1 MNKSSLFSLLTL
13 NLIFSQHIQAAT
25 GQDDYVF
32 DPALVREMM
41 PGHIAMP
48 DTAQD
53 VWFQPGRY
61 DVDLYLNGKFQKSTA
76 VEVVRAG
83 GSLSVCLPVSF
94 YHAFGVKTHYL
105 NAFNTKGCVRPD
117 ALLTGA
123 SVNLNTGS
131 LRVDVTIP
139 QAMLIQRPVG
149 YIAPE
154 NLTAGTTMA
163 FFNYNLNQF
172 YSDYKNVQ
180 RFESTYLGINSG
192 INMGMWRFRQQG
204 NFIHNDVGNQ
214 WQSSR
219 AWVQRALPSLRSEA
233 GIGELFSNGDLF
245 TAVSFH
251 GVSLDS
257 DERMLPDSV
266 RGYAPL
272 VRGVANSN
280 ARVTVWQ
287 NKQRIYETT
296 VPPGPFT
303 INDLSPVSYG
313 GDLSV
318 EVQESD
324 GSLHR
329 FSVPYAVLPQSL
341 RPGRTDYNFAAGKV
355 RDYSKDNAFTELTVK
370 HGLTN
375 AITLSGGVRLGER
388 YHAVLA
394 GGVWASELGALGFN
408 SAYSD
413 AVLHGGES
421 TQGWRYALSYS
432 RTFQPTNTTLT
443 FAGYQYS
450 TQGYRDLND
459 VIALNNAET
468 PGRNSITS
476 EYMQRN
482 RLQMTLNQTLG
493 QSGNIYVSGSKQNY
507 YDGRSRTTQFQV
519 GYGTVLPKNI
529 ALNISLSRQYSR
541 RSYTRDPR
549 STVMSQYADG
559 TFFKDTQMQV
569 SLSVP
574 LGSHATSPYLS
585 LGGTRGSQNG
595 SNYTASL
602 SGLNGESGSSY
613 SVNVNRDQQQRD
625 TTLSG
630 SLSKT
635 FSEASVAGTA
645 STSSRFN
652 QMSINAIGAAVIH
665 SGGVTLGNYLGD
677 TFALVEAK
685 GARGARILNSQRGE
699 IDRFGYAL
707 VPSLSPYH
715 YNAITLGASGSG
727 GHVEIQD
734 SEKNIAP
741 YAGAMVKVTF
751 RTLQGY
757 PLMLKTRTN
766 RDATVPVGADL
777 LDEVGNRV
785 GTFGQGGNAYLRVA
799 KTHGQLKAVWGD
811 DAQSSCVMDYHI
823 PQPKPD
829 VVMTYADAVC
839 RF

>member
-1 MNKSSLFSLLTL
+1 MNIVSLFLLFALSLLFL
-13 NLIFSQHIQAAT
+13 RGGQAAE
-25 GQDDYVF
+25 GQADYLF
-32 DPALVREMM
+32 DPALVREML
-41 PGHIAMP
+41 PGQIAMP
-48 DTAQD
+48 DNVQD
-53 VWFQPGRY
+53 AWFQPGRY
-61 DVDLYLNGKFQKSTA
+61 DVDLYLNGKFQQSTS
-76 VEVVRAG
+76 VDIVRAG
-83 GSLSVCLPVSF
+83 RALSVCLPLSF
-94 YHAFGVKTHYL
+94 YQAFGVKAHYL
-105 NAFNTKGCVRPD
+105 TALKAKDCARPD

-123 SVNLNTGS
+123 SVNVNTGS
-131 LRVDVTIP
+131 LRVDVTVP
-139 QAMLIQRPVG
+139 QAMRVQRPVG

-154 NLTAGTTMA
+154 NLTAGTTMG
-163 FFNYNLNQF
+163 FVNYNLNQF
-172 YSDYKNVQ
+172 YSDYKNAQ

-192 INMGMWRFRQQG
+192 INVGMWRFRQQG
-204 NFIHNDVGNQ
+204 NFTHDEVGNR
-214 WQSSR
+214 WQSAR

-245 TAVSFH
+245 TAVSFN

-257 DERMLPDSV
+257 DDRMLPDSV

-287 NKQRIYETT
+287 GKQRIYQTT

-355 RDYSKDNAFTELTVK
+355 RDYSKANTFTELTVR
-370 HGLTN
+370 HGLSN
-375 AITLSGGVRLGER
+375 AITLNGGVRLGER

-394 GGVWASELGALGFN
+394 GGVWASDIGAVGFN
-408 SAYSD
+408 SAYSS
-413 AVLHGGES
+413 AVLNGGES

-476 EYMQRN
+476 EYMQRT

-493 QSGNIYVSGSKQNY
+493 QWGNIYLSGSKQNY

-541 RSYTRDPR
+541 RAYATDPR
-549 STVMSQYADG
+549 RAVMAQYADE
-559 TFFKDTQMQV
+559 TFYKDTQLQV
-569 SLSVP
+569 SVSVP
-574 LGSHATSPYLS
+574 LGTDATSPYLA
-585 LGGTRGSQNG
+585 LGGSRGSQNG

-602 SGLNGESGSSY
+602 SGLSGESGTSY
-613 SVNVNRDQQQRD
+613 SLNVNRDQQQRD
-625 TTLSG
+625 TTVSG
-630 SLSKT
+630 SLGKT
-635 FSEASVAGTA
+635 FSEASVTGTA

-652 QMSINAIGAAVIH
+652 QMSVNAMGAAVIH
-665 SGGVTLGNYLGD
+665 SGGVTLGHYLGD

-685 GARGARILNSQRGE
+685 GARGARILNSQGSE

-707 VPSLSPYH
+707 VPSLNPYH
-715 YNAITLGASGSG
+715 YNTITLGASGSD

-734 SEKNIAP
+734 SEKSVAP
-741 YAGAMVKVTF
+741 YAGAMVKVSF
-751 RTLQGY
+751 RTLRGY

-766 RDATVPVGADL
+766 RDAMVPVGADL
-777 LDEVGNRV
+777 LDETGKRV
-785 GTFGQGGNAYLRVA
+785 GTFGQGGNAWLRVA
-799 KTHGQLKAVWGD
+799 KTQGRLKAVWGD

-823 PQPKPD
+823 PQPEPD
-829 VVMTYADAVC
+829 AVMTYADAVC

>member
-1 MNKSSLFSLLTL
+1 MNRVSLFLLFALSLLFL
-13 NLIFSQHIQAAT
+13 RGGQAAE
-25 GQDDYVF
+25 GQDDYLF
-32 DPALVREMM
+32 DPALVREML
-41 PGHIAMP
+41 PGQIAMP
-48 DTAQD
+48 DSVQD
-53 VWFQPGRY
+53 AWFQPGRY
-61 DVDLYLNGKFQKSTA
+61 DVDLYLNGKFQRSTS
-76 VEVVRAG
+76 VDIVRAG
-83 GSLSVCLPVSF
+83 RALSVCLPLSF
-94 YHAFGVKTHYL
+94 YQAFGVKAHYL
-105 NAFNTKGCVRPD
+105 TALKAKDCARPD

-123 SVNLNTGS
+123 SVNVNTGS
-131 LRVDVTIP
+131 LRVDVTVP
-139 QAMLIQRPVG
+139 QAMRVQRPVG

-154 NLTAGTTMA
+154 NLTAGTTMG
-163 FFNYNLNQF
+163 FVNYNLNQF
-172 YSDYKNVQ
+172 YSDYKNAQ

-192 INMGMWRFRQQG
+192 INVGMWRFRQQG
-204 NFIHNDVGNQ
+204 NFTHDEVGNR
-214 WQSSR
+214 WQSAR

-245 TAVSFH
+245 TAVSFN

-257 DERMLPDSV
+257 DDRMLPDSV

-287 NKQRIYETT
+287 GKQRIYQTT

-355 RDYSKDNAFTELTVK
+355 RDYSKANTFTELTVR
-370 HGLTN
+370 HGLSN
-375 AITLSGGVRLGER
+375 AITLNGGVRLGER

-394 GGVWASELGALGFN
+394 GGVWASDIGAVGFN
-408 SAYSD
+408 SAYSS
-413 AVLHGGES
+413 AVLNSGES

-476 EYMQRN
+476 EYMQRT

-493 QSGNIYVSGSKQNY
+493 QWGNIYLSGSKQNY

-541 RSYTRDPR
+541 RAYATDPR
-549 STVMSQYADG
+549 RAVMAQYADE
-559 TFFKDTQMQV
+559 TFYKDTQLQV
-569 SLSVP
+569 SVSVP
-574 LGSHATSPYLS
+574 LGTDATSPYLA
-585 LGGTRGSQNG
+585 LGGSRGSQNG

-602 SGLNGESGSSY
+602 SGLSGESGTSY
-613 SVNVNRDQQQRD
+613 SLNVNRDQQQRD
-625 TTLSG
+625 TTVSG
-630 SLSKT
+630 SLGKT
-635 FSEASVAGTA
+635 FSEASVTGTA

-652 QMSINAIGAAVIH
+652 QMSVNAMGAAVIH
-665 SGGVTLGNYLGD
+665 SGGVTLGHYLGD

-685 GARGARILNSQRGE
+685 GARGARILNSQGSE

-707 VPSLSPYH
+707 VPSLNPYH
-715 YNAITLGASGSG
+715 YNTITLGASGSD

-734 SEKNIAP
+734 SEKSVAP
-741 YAGAMVKVTF
+741 YAGAMVKVSF
-751 RTLQGY
+751 RTLRGY

-766 RDATVPVGADL
+766 RDAMVPVGADL
-777 LDEVGNRV
+777 LDETGKRV
-785 GTFGQGGNAYLRVA
+785 GTFGQGGNAWLRVA
-799 KTHGQLKAVWGD
+799 KTQGRLKAVWGD

-823 PQPKPD
+823 PQPEPD
-829 VVMTYADAVC
+829 AVMTYADAVC

>member
-1 MNKSSLFSLLTL
+1 MNRVSLFLLFALSLLFL
-13 NLIFSQHIQAAT
+13 RGGQAAE
-25 GQDDYVF
+25 GQDDYLF
-32 DPALVREMM
+32 DPALVREML
-41 PGHIAMP
+41 PGQIAMP
-48 DTAQD
+48 DSVQD
-53 VWFQPGRY
+53 AWFQPGRY
-61 DVDLYLNGKFQKSTA
+61 DVDLYLNGKFQRSTS
-76 VEVVRAG
+76 VDIVRAG
-83 GSLSVCLPVSF
+83 RALSVCLPLSF
-94 YHAFGVKTHYL
+94 YQAFGVKAHYL
-105 NAFNTKGCVRPD
+105 TALKAKDCARPD

-123 SVNLNTGS
+123 SVNVNTGS
-131 LRVDVTIP
+131 LRVDVTVP
-139 QAMLIQRPVG
+139 QAMRVQRPVG

-154 NLTAGTTMA
+154 NLTAGTTIG
-163 FFNYNLNQF
+163 FVNYNLNQF
-172 YSDYKNVQ
+172 YSDYKNAQ

-192 INMGMWRFRQQG
+192 INVGMWRFRQQG
-204 NFIHNDVGNQ
+204 NFTHDEVGNR
-214 WQSSR
+214 WQSAR

-245 TAVSFH
+245 TAVSFN

-257 DERMLPDSV
+257 DDRMLPDSV

-287 NKQRIYETT
+287 GKQRIYQTT

-355 RDYSKDNAFTELTVK
+355 RDYSKANTFTELTVR
-370 HGLTN
+370 HGLSN
-375 AITLSGGVRLGER
+375 AITLNGGVRLGER

-394 GGVWASELGALGFN
+394 GGVWASDIGAVGFN
-408 SAYSD
+408 SAYSS
-413 AVLHGGES
+413 AVLNGGES

-476 EYMQRN
+476 EYMQRT

-493 QSGNIYVSGSKQNY
+493 QWGNIYLSGSKQNY

-541 RSYTRDPR
+541 RAYATDPR
-549 STVMSQYADG
+549 RAVMAQYADE
-559 TFFKDTQMQV
+559 TFYKDTQLQV
-569 SLSVP
+569 SVSVP
-574 LGSHATSPYLS
+574 LGTDATSPYLA
-585 LGGTRGSQNG
+585 LGGSRGSQNG

-602 SGLNGESGSSY
+602 SGLSGESGTSY
-613 SVNVNRDQQQRD
+613 SLNVNRDQQQRD
-625 TTLSG
+625 TTVSG
-630 SLSKT
+630 SLGKT
-635 FSEASVAGTA
+635 FSEASVSGTA

-652 QMSINAIGAAVIH
+652 QMSVNAMGAAVIH
-665 SGGVTLGNYLGD
+665 SGGVTLGHYLGD

-685 GARGARILNSQRGE
+685 GARGARILNSQGSE

-707 VPSLSPYH
+707 VPSLNPYH
-715 YNAITLGASGSG
+715 YNTITLGASGSD

-734 SEKNIAP
+734 SEKSVAP
-741 YAGAMVKVTF
+741 YAGAMVKVSF
-751 RTLQGY
+751 RTLRGY

-766 RDATVPVGADL
+766 RDAMVPVGADL
-777 LDEVGNRV
+777 LDETGKRV
-785 GTFGQGGNAYLRVA
+785 GTFGQGGNAWLRVA
-799 KTHGQLKAVWGD
+799 KTQGRLKAVWGD

-823 PQPKPD
+823 PQPEPD
-829 VVMTYADAVC
+829 AVMTYADAVC

>member
-1 MNKSSLFSLLTL
+1 MNRVSLFLLFALSLLFL
-13 NLIFSQHIQAAT
+13 RGGQAAE
-25 GQDDYVF
+25 GQDDYLF
-32 DPALVREMM
+32 DPALVREML
-41 PGHIAMP
+41 PGQIAMP
-48 DTAQD
+48 DSVQD
-53 VWFQPGRY
+53 AWFQPGRY
-61 DVDLYLNGKFQKSTA
+61 DVDLYLNGKFQRSTSIDI
-76 VEVVRAG
+76 VRAG
-83 GSLSVCLPVSF
+83 RALSVCLPLPF
-94 YHAFGVKTHYL
+94 YQAFGVKAHYL
-105 NAFNTKGCVRPD
+105 TALKAKDCARPD

-123 SVNLNTGS
+123 SVNVNTGS
-131 LRVDVTIP
+131 LRVDVTVP
-139 QAMLIQRPVG
+139 QAMRVQRPVG

-154 NLTAGTTMA
+154 NLTAGTTMG
-163 FFNYNLNQF
+163 FVNYNLNQF
-172 YSDYKNVQ
+172 YSDYKNAQ

-192 INMGMWRFRQQG
+192 INVGMWRFRQQG
-204 NFIHNDVGNQ
+204 NFTHDEVGNR
-214 WQSSR
+214 WQSAR

-245 TAVSFH
+245 TAVSFN

-257 DERMLPDSV
+257 DDRMLPDSV

-287 NKQRIYETT
+287 GKQRIYQTT

-303 INDLSPVSYG
+303 MNDLSPVSYG

-355 RDYSKDNAFTELTVK
+355 RDYSKANTFTELTVR
-370 HGLTN
+370 HGLSN
-375 AITLSGGVRLGER
+375 AITLNGGVRLGER

-394 GGVWASELGALGFN
+394 GGVWASDIGAVGFN
-408 SAYSD
+408 SAYSS
-413 AVLHGGES
+413 AVLNGGES

-476 EYMQRN
+476 EYMQRT

-493 QSGNIYVSGSKQNY
+493 QWGNIYLSGSKQNY

-541 RSYTRDPR
+541 RAYATDPR
-549 STVMSQYADG
+549 RAVMAQYADE
-559 TFFKDTQMQV
+559 TFYKDTQLQV
-569 SLSVP
+569 SVSVP
-574 LGSHATSPYLS
+574 LGTDATSPYLA
-585 LGGTRGSQNG
+585 LGGSRGSQNG

-602 SGLNGESGSSY
+602 SGLSGESGTSY
-613 SVNVNRDQQQRD
+613 SLNVNRDQQQRD
-625 TTLSG
+625 TTVSG
-630 SLSKT
+630 SLGKT
-635 FSEASVAGTA
+635 FSEASVTGTA

-652 QMSINAIGAAVIH
+652 QMSVNAMGAAVIH
-665 SGGVTLGNYLGD
+665 SGGVTLGHYLGD

-685 GARGARILNSQRGE
+685 GARGARILNSQGSE

-707 VPSLSPYH
+707 VPSLNPYH
-715 YNAITLGASGSG
+715 YNTITLGASGSD

-734 SEKNIAP
+734 SEKSVAP
-741 YAGAMVKVTF
+741 YAGAMVKVSF
-751 RTLQGY
+751 RTLRGY

-766 RDATVPVGADL
+766 RDAMVPVGADL
-777 LDEVGNRV
+777 LDETGKRV
-785 GTFGQGGNAYLRVA
+785 GTFGQGGNAWLRVA
-799 KTHGQLKAVWGD
+799 KTQGRLKAVWGD

-823 PQPKPD
+823 PQPEPD
-829 VVMTYADAVC
+829 AVMTYADAVC

>member
-1 MNKSSLFSLLTL
+1 MNKASLFLLFALSL
-13 NLIFSQHIQAAT
+13 IPSRESQADA

-32 DPALVREMM
+32 DPALVREVM
-41 PGHIAMP
+41 PGQIAMP
-48 DTAQD
+48 DNAQD
-53 VWFQPGRY
+53 AWFQAGRY
-61 DVDLYLNGKFQKSTA
+61 DIELYLNGKFQQSTP
-76 VEVVRAG
+76 VEIIRADG
-83 GSLSVCLPVSF
+83 QLSVCLPLSF
-94 YHAFGVKTHYL
+94 YHAFGVKAHYL
-105 NAFNTKGCVRPD
+105 TALSEKGCARPD
-117 ALLTGA
+117 TLLMGA
-123 SVNLNTGS
+123 SVSVNTGS

-139 QAMLIQRPVG
+139 QAMLIHRPVG

-163 FFNYNLNQF
+163 FANYNLNQF
-172 YSDYKNVQ
+172 YSDYKNAQ

-192 INMGMWRFRQQG
+192 INAGMWRFRQQG
-204 NFIHNDVGNQ
+204 NFSHDDTGNR
-214 WQSSR
+214 WQSAR

-245 TAVSFH
+245 TAVSFN

-287 NKQRIYETT
+287 DKQRIYETT

-341 RPGRTDYNFAAGKV
+341 RPGRTDYNFAVGKV
-355 RDYSKDNAFTELTVK
+355 RDYSKDNAFTELTMK

-375 AITLSGGVRLGER
+375 AITLNGGVRLGER
-388 YHAVLA
+388 YHAILA
-394 GGVWASELGALGFN
+394 GGVWASDLGAVGFN

-413 AVLHGGES
+413 AILNGGES

-459 VIALNNAET
+459 VIALNNAKT

-482 RLQMTLNQTLG
+482 RVQMTLNQTLG
-493 QSGNIYVSGSKQNY
+493 KAGNIYVSGSKQNY
-507 YDGRSRTTQFQV
+507 YDSRSHTTQFQV
-519 GYGTVLPKNI
+519 GYGTVLPNNI
-529 ALNISLSRQYSR
+529 ALNVSLSRQYSR
-541 RSYTRDPR
+541 RSSPR
-549 STVMSQYADG
+549 EPRRAVMTHYADE
-559 TFFKDTQMQV
+559 TFYKDTQLQV
-569 SLSVP
+569 SVSVP
-574 LGSHATSPYLS
+574 LGSDATSPYLALS
-585 LGGTRGSQNG
+585 GIRGSQNG

-602 SGLNGESGSSY
+602 SGLSGESGTSY
-613 SVNVNRDQQQRD
+613 SVNINRDQQQRD

-630 SLSKT
+630 SLGKT
-635 FSEASVAGTA
+635 FSEASVTGTA

-652 QMSINAIGAAVIH
+652 QMSVNAMGAAVIH

-685 GARGARILNSQRGE
+685 GARGTRILNNQRSE

-707 VPSLSPYH
+707 VPSLNPYH
-715 YNAITLGASGSG
+715 YNTITLSASSSDGN
-727 GHVEIQD
+727 VEVQD
-734 SEKNIAP
+734 SEKSIAP

-751 RTLQGY
+751 RTLRGY
-757 PLMLKTRTN
+757 PVMLKTSTN
-766 RDATVPVGADL
+766 RNDTVPVGADL
-777 LDEVGNRV
+777 LDEAGNRV
-785 GTFGQGGNAYLRVA
+785 GTFGQGGNAYLRVV
-799 KTHGQLKAVWGD
+799 KTHGRLKAVWGD
-811 DAQSSCVMDYHI
+811 NAESSCLMNYSI

-829 VVMTYADAVC
+829 AVMTYADAVC

>member
-1 MNKSSLFSLLTL
+1 MSLLFL
-13 NLIFSQHIQAAT
+13 RGGQAAE
-25 GQDDYVF
+25 GQDDYLF
-32 DPALVREMM
+32 DPALVREML
-41 PGHIAMP
+41 PGQIAMP
-48 DTAQD
+48 DSVQD
-53 VWFQPGRY
+53 AWFQPGRY
-61 DVDLYLNGKFQKSTA
+61 DVDLYLNGKFQRSTS
-76 VEVVRAG
+76 VDIVRAG
-83 GSLSVCLPVSF
+83 RALSVCLPLSF
-94 YHAFGVKTHYL
+94 YQAFGVKAHYL
-105 NAFNTKGCVRPD
+105 TALKAKDCARPD

-123 SVNLNTGS
+123 SVNVNTGS
-131 LRVDVTIP
+131 LRVDVTVP
-139 QAMLIQRPVG
+139 QAMRVQRPVG

-154 NLTAGTTMA
+154 NLTAGTTIG
-163 FFNYNLNQF
+163 FVNYNLNQF
-172 YSDYKNVQ
+172 YSDYKNAQ

-192 INMGMWRFRQQG
+192 INVGMWRFRQQG
-204 NFIHNDVGNQ
+204 NFTHDEVGNR
-214 WQSSR
+214 WQSAR

-245 TAVSFH
+245 TAVSFN

-257 DERMLPDSV
+257 DDRMLPDSV

-287 NKQRIYETT
+287 GKQRIYQTT

-355 RDYSKDNAFTELTVK
+355 RDYSKANTFTELTVR
-370 HGLTN
+370 HGLSN
-375 AITLSGGVRLGER
+375 AITLNGGVRLGER

-394 GGVWASELGALGFN
+394 GGVWASDIGAVGFN
-408 SAYSD
+408 SAYSS
-413 AVLHGGES
+413 AVLNGGES

-476 EYMQRN
+476 EYMQRT

-493 QSGNIYVSGSKQNY
+493 QWGNIYLSGSKQNY

-541 RSYTRDPR
+541 RAYATDPR
-549 STVMSQYADG
+549 RAVMAQYADE
-559 TFFKDTQMQV
+559 TFYKDTQLQV
-569 SLSVP
+569 SVSVP
-574 LGSHATSPYLS
+574 LGTDATSPYLA
-585 LGGTRGSQNG
+585 LGGSRGSQNG

-602 SGLNGESGSSY
+602 SGLSGESGTSY
-613 SVNVNRDQQQRD
+613 SLNVNRDQQQRD
-625 TTLSG
+625 TTVSG
-630 SLSKT
+630 SLGKT
-635 FSEASVAGTA
+635 FSEASVSGTA

-652 QMSINAIGAAVIH
+652 QMSVNAMGAAVIH
-665 SGGVTLGNYLGD
+665 SGGVTLGHYLGD

-685 GARGARILNSQRGE
+685 GARGARILNSQGSE

-707 VPSLSPYH
+707 VPSLNPYH
-715 YNAITLGASGSG
+715 YNTITLGASGSD

-734 SEKNIAP
+734 SEKSVAP
-741 YAGAMVKVTF
+741 YAGAMVKVSF
-751 RTLQGY
+751 RTLRGY

-766 RDATVPVGADL
+766 RDAMVPVGADL
-777 LDEVGNRV
+777 LDETGKRV
-785 GTFGQGGNAYLRVA
+785 GTFGQGGNAWLRVA
-799 KTHGQLKAVWGD
+799 KTQGRLKAVWGD

-823 PQPKPD
+823 PQPEPD
-829 VVMTYADAVC
+829 AVMTYADAVC

>member
-1 MNKSSLFSLLTL
+1 MFSLLGL
-13 NLIFSQHIQAAT
+13 SLIHFRNSLAAA
-25 GQDDYVF
+25 GQDDYIF

-41 PGHIAMP
+41 PGQIAMP
-48 DTAQD
+48 DDTQD
-53 VWFQPGRY
+53 AWFQPGRY
-61 DVDLYLNGKFQKSTA
+61 DVDLYLNGKFQQSTP
-76 VEVVRAG
+76 VEIVRAG
-83 GSLSVCLPVSF
+83 GPLSVCLPASF
-94 YHAFGVKTHYL
+94 YHAFGVEAHYL
-105 NAFNTKGCVRPD
+105 TALNAKGCARPE

-123 SVNLNTGS
+123 SVNVKTGS

-139 QAMLIQRPVG
+139 QAMLVQRPVG

-163 FFNYNLNQF
+163 FVNYNLNQF
-172 YSDYKNVQ
+172 YSDYKNAQ

-192 INMGMWRFRQQG
+192 INVGMWRFRQQG
-204 NFIHNDVGNQ
+204 NFTHDDVGNR
-214 WQSSR
+214 WQSAR

-245 TAVSFH
+245 TAVSFN
-251 GVSLDS
+251 GISLDS
-257 DERMLPDSV
+257 DDRMLPDSV

-287 NKQRIYETT
+287 GKQRIYQTT

-324 GSLHR
+324 GSMHR

-355 RDYSKDNAFTELTVK
+355 RDYSKDNAFSELTVK
-370 HGLTN
+370 RGLTN
-375 AITLSGGVRLGER
+375 AITLNGGFRLGKG
-388 YHAVLA
+388 YHAMLA

-413 AVLHGGES
+413 AVLNNGES
-421 TQGWRYALSYS
+421 TRGWRYALSYS
-432 RTFQPTNTTLT
+432 RTFQPTNTTVTL
-443 FAGYQYS
+443 AGYQYS

-459 VIALNNAET
+459 VITLNNAEI

-482 RLQMTLNQTLG
+482 RLQITLNQTLG
-493 QSGNIYVSGSKQNY
+493 PWGNIYVSGSKQNY
-507 YDGRSRTTQFQV
+507 YDGRSHAIQFQV
-519 GYGTVLPKNI
+519 GYGTVLLKNI

-541 RSYTRDPR
+541 RAVITE
-549 STVMSQYADG
+549 YAEE
-559 TFFKDTQMQV
+559 TFYNDTQLQV
-569 SLSVP
+569 SVSVP
-574 LGSHATSPYLS
+574 LGSDATSPYLA

-602 SGLNGESGSSY
+602 SGLSGESGTSY

-630 SLSKT
+630 SLGKT
-635 FSEASVAGTA
+635 FSEASVTGTA

-652 QMSINAIGAAVIH
+652 QMSVNAMGAAVIH

-685 GARGARILNSQRGE
+685 GARGARILNSQRSE

-707 VPSLSPYH
+707 VPSLNPYH
-715 YNAITLGASGSG
+715 YNTISLGANGSD

-734 SEKNIAP
+734 SEKSIAP

-751 RTLQGY
+751 RTLRGY

-766 RDATVPVGADL
+766 HDATVPVGADL
-777 LDEVGNRV
+777 LDEAGNRV

-799 KTHGQLKAVWGD
+799 KTAGRLKAVWGD
-811 DAQSSCVMDYHI
+811 DAQSSCVIDYHI
-823 PQPKPD
+823 PPPKPD
-829 VVMTYADAVC
+829 AIITYADAVC

>member
-1 MNKSSLFSLLTL
+1 MSLLFL
-13 NLIFSQHIQAAT
+13 RGGQAAE
-25 GQDDYVF
+25 GQDDYLF
-32 DPALVREMM
+32 DPALVREML
-41 PGHIAMP
+41 PGQIAMP
-48 DTAQD
+48 DSVQD
-53 VWFQPGRY
+53 AWFQPGRY
-61 DVDLYLNGKFQKSTA
+61 DVNLYLNGKFQRSTS
-76 VEVVRAG
+76 VDIVRAG
-83 GSLSVCLPVSF
+83 RALSVCLPLSF
-94 YHAFGVKTHYL
+94 YQAFGVKAHYL
-105 NAFNTKGCVRPD
+105 TALKAKDCARPD

-123 SVNLNTGS
+123 SVNVNTGS
-131 LRVDVTIP
+131 LRVDVTVP
-139 QAMLIQRPVG
+139 QAMRVQRPVG

-154 NLTAGTTMA
+154 NLTAGTTIG
-163 FFNYNLNQF
+163 FVNYNLNQF
-172 YSDYKNVQ
+172 YSDYKNAQ

-192 INMGMWRFRQQG
+192 INVGMWRFRQQG
-204 NFIHNDVGNQ
+204 NFTHDEVGNR
-214 WQSSR
+214 WQSAR

-245 TAVSFH
+245 TAVSFN

-257 DERMLPDSV
+257 DDRMLPDSV

-287 NKQRIYETT
+287 GKQRIYQTT

-355 RDYSKDNAFTELTVK
+355 RDYSKANTFTELTVR
-370 HGLTN
+370 HGLSN
-375 AITLSGGVRLGER
+375 AITLNGGVRLGER

-394 GGVWASELGALGFN
+394 GGVWASDIGAVGFN
-408 SAYSD
+408 SAYSS
-413 AVLHGGES
+413 AVLNGGES

-476 EYMQRN
+476 EYMQRT

-493 QSGNIYVSGSKQNY
+493 QWGNIYLSGSKQNY

-541 RSYTRDPR
+541 RAYATDPR
-549 STVMSQYADG
+549 RAVMAQYADE
-559 TFFKDTQMQV
+559 TFYKDTQLQV
-569 SLSVP
+569 SVSVP
-574 LGSHATSPYLS
+574 LGTDATSPYLA
-585 LGGTRGSQNG
+585 LGGSRGSQNG

-602 SGLNGESGSSY
+602 SGLSGESGTSY
-613 SVNVNRDQQQRD
+613 SLNVNRDQQQRD
-625 TTLSG
+625 TTVSG
-630 SLSKT
+630 SLGKT
-635 FSEASVAGTA
+635 FSEASVSGTA

-652 QMSINAIGAAVIH
+652 QMSVNAMGAAVIH
-665 SGGVTLGNYLGD
+665 SGGVTLGHYLGD

-685 GARGARILNSQRGE
+685 GARGARILNSQGSE

-707 VPSLSPYH
+707 VPSLNPYH
-715 YNAITLGASGSG
+715 YNTITLGASGSD

-734 SEKNIAP
+734 SEKSVAP
-741 YAGAMVKVTF
+741 YAGAMVKVSF
-751 RTLQGY
+751 RTLRGY

-766 RDATVPVGADL
+766 RDAMVPVGADL
-777 LDEVGNRV
+777 LDETGKRV
-785 GTFGQGGNAYLRVA
+785 GTFGQGGNAWLRVA
-799 KTHGQLKAVWGD
+799 KTQGRLKAVWGD

-823 PQPKPD
+823 PQPEPD
-829 VVMTYADAVC
+829 AVMTYADAVC

>member
-1 MNKSSLFSLLTL
+1 MSLLFL
-13 NLIFSQHIQAAT
+13 RGGQAAE
-25 GQDDYVF
+25 GQDDYLF
-32 DPALVREMM
+32 DPALVREML
-41 PGHIAMP
+41 PGQIAMP
-48 DTAQD
+48 DSVQD
-53 VWFQPGRY
+53 AWFQPGRY
-61 DVDLYLNGKFQKSTA
+61 DVDLYLNGKFQRSTS
-76 VEVVRAG
+76 VDIVRAG
-83 GSLSVCLPVSF
+83 RALSVCLPLSF
-94 YHAFGVKTHYL
+94 YQAFGVKAHYL
-105 NAFNTKGCVRPD
+105 TALKAKDCARPD
-117 ALLTGA
+117 ALLKGA
-123 SVNLNTGS
+123 SVNVNTGS
-131 LRVDVTIP
+131 LRVDVTVP
-139 QAMLIQRPVG
+139 QAMRVQRPVG

-154 NLTAGTTMA
+154 NLTAGTTMG
-163 FFNYNLNQF
+163 FVNYNLNQF
-172 YSDYKNVQ
+172 YSDYKNAQ

-192 INMGMWRFRQQG
+192 INVGMWRFRQQG
-204 NFIHNDVGNQ
+204 NFTHDEVGNR
-214 WQSSR
+214 WQSAR

-245 TAVSFH
+245 TAVSFN

-257 DERMLPDSV
+257 DDRMLPDSV

-287 NKQRIYETT
+287 GKQRIYQTT

-355 RDYSKDNAFTELTVK
+355 RDYSKANTFTELTVR
-370 HGLTN
+370 HGLSN
-375 AITLSGGVRLGER
+375 AITLNGGVRLGER

-394 GGVWASELGALGFN
+394 GGVWASDIGAVGFN
-408 SAYSD
+408 SAYSS
-413 AVLHGGES
+413 AVLNGGES

-476 EYMQRN
+476 EYMQRT

-493 QSGNIYVSGSKQNY
+493 QWGNIYLSGSKQNY

-541 RSYTRDPR
+541 RAYATDPR
-549 STVMSQYADG
+549 RAVMAQYADE
-559 TFFKDTQMQV
+559 TFYKDTQLQV
-569 SLSVP
+569 SVSVP
-574 LGSHATSPYLS
+574 LGTDATSPYLA
-585 LGGTRGSQNG
+585 LGGSRGSQNG

-602 SGLNGESGSSY
+602 SGLSGESGTSY
-613 SVNVNRDQQQRD
+613 SLNVNRDQQQRD
-625 TTLSG
+625 TTVSG
-630 SLSKT
+630 SLGKT
-635 FSEASVAGTA
+635 FSEASVTGTA

-652 QMSINAIGAAVIH
+652 QMSVNAMGAAVIH
-665 SGGVTLGNYLGD
+665 SGGVTLGHYLGD

-685 GARGARILNSQRGE
+685 GARGARILNSQGSE

-707 VPSLSPYH
+707 VPSLNPYH
-715 YNAITLGASGSG
+715 YNTITLGASGSD

-734 SEKNIAP
+734 SEKSVAP
-741 YAGAMVKVTF
+741 YAGAMVKVSF
-751 RTLQGY
+751 RTLRGY

-766 RDATVPVGADL
+766 RDAMVPVGADL
-777 LDEVGNRV
+777 LDETGKRV
-785 GTFGQGGNAYLRVA
+785 GTFGQGGNAWLRVA
-799 KTHGQLKAVWGD
+799 KTQGRLKAVWGD

-823 PQPKPD
+823 PQPEPD
-829 VVMTYADAVC
+829 AVMTYADAVC

>member
-1 MNKSSLFSLLTL
+1 MNRVSLFLLFALSLLFL
-13 NLIFSQHIQAAT
+13 RGGQAAE
-25 GQDDYVF
+25 GQDDYLF
-32 DPALVREMM
+32 DPALVREML
-41 PGHIAMP
+41 PGQIAMP
-48 DTAQD
+48 DSVQD
-53 VWFQPGRY
+53 AWFQPGRY
-61 DVDLYLNGKFQKSTA
+61 DVDLYLNGKFQRSTS
-76 VEVVRAG
+76 VDIVRAG
-83 GSLSVCLPVSF
+83 RALSVCLPLSF
-94 YHAFGVKTHYL
+94 YQAFGVKAHYL
-105 NAFNTKGCVRPD
+105 TALKAKDCARPD
-117 ALLTGA
+117 ALLKGA
-123 SVNLNTGS
+123 SVNVNTGS
-131 LRVDVTIP
+131 LRVDVTVP
-139 QAMLIQRPVG
+139 QAMRVQRPVG

-154 NLTAGTTMA
+154 NLTAGTTMG
-163 FFNYNLNQF
+163 FVNYNLNQF
-172 YSDYKNVQ
+172 YSDYKNAQ

-192 INMGMWRFRQQG
+192 INVGMWRFRQQG
-204 NFIHNDVGNQ
+204 NFTHDEVGNR
-214 WQSSR
+214 WQSAR

-245 TAVSFH
+245 TAVSFN

-257 DERMLPDSV
+257 DDRMLPDSV

-287 NKQRIYETT
+287 GKQRIYQTT

-355 RDYSKDNAFTELTVK
+355 RDYSKANTFTELTVR
-370 HGLTN
+370 HGLSN
-375 AITLSGGVRLGER
+375 AITLNGGVRLGER

-394 GGVWASELGALGFN
+394 GGVWASDIGAVGFN
-408 SAYSD
+408 SAYSS
-413 AVLHGGES
+413 AVLNGGES

-476 EYMQRN
+476 EYMQRT

-493 QSGNIYVSGSKQNY
+493 QWGNIYLSGSKQNY

-541 RSYTRDPR
+541 RAYATDPR
-549 STVMSQYADG
+549 RAVMAQYADE
-559 TFFKDTQMQV
+559 TFYKDTQLQV
-569 SLSVP
+569 SVSVP
-574 LGSHATSPYLS
+574 LGTDATSPYLA
-585 LGGTRGSQNG
+585 LGGSRGSQNG

-602 SGLNGESGSSY
+602 SGLSGESGTSY
-613 SVNVNRDQQQRD
+613 SLNVNRDQQQRD
-625 TTLSG
+625 TTVSG
-630 SLSKT
+630 SLGKT
-635 FSEASVAGTA
+635 FSEASVTGTA

-652 QMSINAIGAAVIH
+652 QMSVNAMGAAVIH
-665 SGGVTLGNYLGD
+665 SGGVTLGHYLGD

-685 GARGARILNSQRGE
+685 GARGARILNSQGSE

-707 VPSLSPYH
+707 VPSLNPYH
-715 YNAITLGASGSG
+715 YNTITLGASGSD

-734 SEKNIAP
+734 SEKSVAP
-741 YAGAMVKVTF
+741 YAGAMVKVSF
-751 RTLQGY
+751 RTLRGY

-766 RDATVPVGADL
+766 RDAMVPVGADL
-777 LDEVGNRV
+777 LDETGKRV
-785 GTFGQGGNAYLRVA
+785 GTFGQGGNAWLRVA
-799 KTHGQLKAVWGD
+799 KTQGRLKAVWGD

-823 PQPKPD
+823 PQPEPD
-829 VVMTYADAVC
+829 AVMTYADAVC

>member
-1 MNKSSLFSLLTL
+1 MSLLFL
-13 NLIFSQHIQAAT
+13 RGGQAAE
-25 GQDDYVF
+25 GQDDYLF
-32 DPALVREMM
+32 DPALVREML
-41 PGHIAMP
+41 PGQIAMP
-48 DTAQD
+48 DSVQD
-53 VWFQPGRY
+53 AWFQPGRY
-61 DVDLYLNGKFQKSTA
+61 DVDLYLNGKFQRSTS
-76 VEVVRAG
+76 VDIVRAG
-83 GSLSVCLPVSF
+83 RALSVCLPLSF
-94 YHAFGVKTHYL
+94 YQAFGVKAHYL
-105 NAFNTKGCVRPD
+105 TALKAKDCARPD

-123 SVNLNTGS
+123 SVNVNTGS
-131 LRVDVTIP
+131 LRVDVTVP
-139 QAMLIQRPVG
+139 QAMRVQRPVG

-154 NLTAGTTMA
+154 NLTAGTTMG
-163 FFNYNLNQF
+163 FVNYNLNQF
-172 YSDYKNVQ
+172 YSDYKNAQ

-192 INMGMWRFRQQG
+192 INVGMWRFRQQG
-204 NFIHNDVGNQ
+204 NFTHDEVGNR
-214 WQSSR
+214 WQSAR

-245 TAVSFH
+245 TAVSFN

-257 DERMLPDSV
+257 DDRMLPDSV

-287 NKQRIYETT
+287 GKQRIYQTT

-355 RDYSKDNAFTELTVK
+355 RDYSKANTFTELTVR
-370 HGLTN
+370 HGLSN
-375 AITLSGGVRLGER
+375 AITLNGGVRLGER

-394 GGVWASELGALGFN
+394 GGVWASDIGAVGFN
-408 SAYSD
+408 SAYSS
-413 AVLHGGES
+413 AVLNGGES

-476 EYMQRN
+476 EYMQRT

-493 QSGNIYVSGSKQNY
+493 QWGNIYLSGSKQNY

-541 RSYTRDPR
+541 RAYATDPR
-549 STVMSQYADG
+549 RAVMAQYADE
-559 TFFKDTQMQV
+559 TFYKDTQLQV
-569 SLSVP
+569 SVSVP
-574 LGSHATSPYLS
+574 LGTDATSPYLA
-585 LGGTRGSQNG
+585 LGGSRGSQNG

-602 SGLNGESGSSY
+602 SGLSGESGTSY
-613 SVNVNRDQQQRD
+613 SLNVNRDQQQRD
-625 TTLSG
+625 TTVSG
-630 SLSKT
+630 SLGKT
-635 FSEASVAGTA
+635 FSEASVTGTA

-652 QMSINAIGAAVIH
+652 QMSVNAMGAAVIH
-665 SGGVTLGNYLGD
+665 SGGVTLGHYLGD

-685 GARGARILNSQRGE
+685 GARGARILNSQGSE

-707 VPSLSPYH
+707 VPSLNPYH
-715 YNAITLGASGSG
+715 YNTITLGASGSD

-734 SEKNIAP
+734 SEKSVAP
-741 YAGAMVKVTF
+741 YAGAMVKVSF
-751 RTLQGY
+751 RTLRGY

-766 RDATVPVGADL
+766 RDAMVPVGADL
-777 LDEVGNRV
+777 LDETGKRV
-785 GTFGQGGNAYLRVA
+785 GTFGQGGNAWLRVA
-799 KTHGQLKAVWGD
+799 KTQGRLKAVWGD

-823 PQPKPD
+823 PQPEPD
-829 VVMTYADAVC
+829 AVMTYADAVC

>member
-1 MNKSSLFSLLTL
+1 MNRVSLFLLFALSLLFL
-13 NLIFSQHIQAAT
+13 RGGQAAE
-25 GQDDYVF
+25 GQDDYLF
-32 DPALVREMM
+32 DPALVREML
-41 PGHIAMP
+41 PGQIAMP
-48 DTAQD
+48 DSVQD
-53 VWFQPGRY
+53 AWFQPGRY
-61 DVDLYLNGKFQKSTA
+61 DVDLYLNGKFQRSTS
-76 VEVVRAG
+76 VDIVRAG
-83 GSLSVCLPVSF
+83 RALSVCLPLSF
-94 YHAFGVKTHYL
+94 YQAFGVKAHYL
-105 NAFNTKGCVRPD
+105 TALKAKDCARPD

-123 SVNLNTGS
+123 SVNVNTGS
-131 LRVDVTIP
+131 LRVDVTVP
-139 QAMLIQRPVG
+139 QAMRVQRPVG

-154 NLTAGTTMA
+154 NLTAGTTMG
-163 FFNYNLNQF
+163 FVNYNLNQF
-172 YSDYKNVQ
+172 YSDYKNAQ

-192 INMGMWRFRQQG
+192 INVGMWRFRQQG
-204 NFIHNDVGNQ
+204 NFTHDEVGNR
-214 WQSSR
+214 WQSAR

-245 TAVSFH
+245 TAVSFN

-257 DERMLPDSV
+257 DDRMLPDSV

-287 NKQRIYETT
+287 GKQRIYQTT

-355 RDYSKDNAFTELTVK
+355 RDYSKANTFTELTVR
-370 HGLTN
+370 HGLSN
-375 AITLSGGVRLGER
+375 AITLNGGVRLGER
-388 YHAVLA
+388 YHALLA
-394 GGVWASELGALGFN
+394 GGVWASDIGAVGFN
-408 SAYSD
+408 SAYSS
-413 AVLHGGES
+413 AVLNGGES

-476 EYMQRN
+476 EYMQRT

-493 QSGNIYVSGSKQNY
+493 QWGNIYLSGSKQNY

-541 RSYTRDPR
+541 RAYATDPR
-549 STVMSQYADG
+549 RAVMAQYADE
-559 TFFKDTQMQV
+559 TFYKDTQLQV
-569 SLSVP
+569 SVSVP
-574 LGSHATSPYLS
+574 LGTDATSPYLA
-585 LGGTRGSQNG
+585 LGGSRGSQNG

-602 SGLNGESGSSY
+602 SGLSGESGTSY
-613 SVNVNRDQQQRD
+613 SLNVNRDQQQRD
-625 TTLSG
+625 TTVSG
-630 SLSKT
+630 SLGKT
-635 FSEASVAGTA
+635 FSEASVTGTA

-652 QMSINAIGAAVIH
+652 QMSVNAMGAAVIH
-665 SGGVTLGNYLGD
+665 SGGVTLGHYLGD

-685 GARGARILNSQRGE
+685 GARGARILNSQGSE

-707 VPSLSPYH
+707 VPSLNPYH
-715 YNAITLGASGSG
+715 YNTITLGASGSD

-734 SEKNIAP
+734 SEKSVAP
-741 YAGAMVKVTF
+741 YAGAMVKVSF
-751 RTLQGY
+751 RTLRGY

-766 RDATVPVGADL
+766 RDAMVPVGADL
-777 LDEVGNRV
+777 LDETGKRV
-785 GTFGQGGNAYLRVA
+785 GTFGQGGNAWLRVA
-799 KTHGQLKAVWGD
+799 KTQGRLKAVWGD

-823 PQPKPD
+823 PQPEPD
-829 VVMTYADAVC
+829 AVMTYADAVC

>member
-1 MNKSSLFSLLTL
+1 MNRVSLFLLFALSLLFL
-13 NLIFSQHIQAAT
+13 RGGQAAE
-25 GQDDYVF
+25 GQDDYLF
-32 DPALVREMM
+32 DPALVREML
-41 PGHIAMP
+41 PGQIAMP
-48 DTAQD
+48 DSVQD
-53 VWFQPGRY
+53 AWFQPGRY
-61 DVDLYLNGKFQKSTA
+61 DVNLYLNGKFQRSTS
-76 VEVVRAG
+76 VDIVRAG
-83 GSLSVCLPVSF
+83 RALSVCLPLSF
-94 YHAFGVKTHYL
+94 YQAFGVKAHYL
-105 NAFNTKGCVRPD
+105 TALKAKDCARPD

-123 SVNLNTGS
+123 SVNVNTGS
-131 LRVDVTIP
+131 LRVDVTVP
-139 QAMLIQRPVG
+139 QAMRVQRPVG

-154 NLTAGTTMA
+154 NLTAGTTIG
-163 FFNYNLNQF
+163 FVNYNLNQF
-172 YSDYKNVQ
+172 YSDYKNAQ

-192 INMGMWRFRQQG
+192 INVGMWRFRQQG
-204 NFIHNDVGNQ
+204 NFTHDEVGNR
-214 WQSSR
+214 WQSAR

-245 TAVSFH
+245 TAVSFN

-257 DERMLPDSV
+257 DDRMLPDSV

-287 NKQRIYETT
+287 GKQRIYQTT

-355 RDYSKDNAFTELTVK
+355 RDYSKANTFTELTVR
-370 HGLTN
+370 HGLSN
-375 AITLSGGVRLGER
+375 AITLNGGVRLGER

-394 GGVWASELGALGFN
+394 GGVWASDIGAVGFN
-408 SAYSD
+408 SAYSS
-413 AVLHGGES
+413 AVLNGGES

-476 EYMQRN
+476 EYMQRT

-493 QSGNIYVSGSKQNY
+493 QWGNIYLSGSKQNY

-541 RSYTRDPR
+541 RAYATDPR
-549 STVMSQYADG
+549 RAVMAQYADE
-559 TFFKDTQMQV
+559 TFYKDTQLQV
-569 SLSVP
+569 SVSVP
-574 LGSHATSPYLS
+574 LGTDATSPYLA
-585 LGGTRGSQNG
+585 LGGSRGSQNG

-602 SGLNGESGSSY
+602 SGLSGESGTSY
-613 SVNVNRDQQQRD
+613 SLNVNRDQQQRD
-625 TTLSG
+625 TTVSG
-630 SLSKT
+630 SLGKT
-635 FSEASVAGTA
+635 FSEASVSGTA

-652 QMSINAIGAAVIH
+652 QMSVNAMGAAVIH
-665 SGGVTLGNYLGD
+665 SGGVTLGHYLGD

-685 GARGARILNSQRGE
+685 GARGARILNSQGSE

-707 VPSLSPYH
+707 VPSLNPYH
-715 YNAITLGASGSG
+715 YNTITLGASGSD

-734 SEKNIAP
+734 SEKSVAP
-741 YAGAMVKVTF
+741 YAGAMVKVSF
-751 RTLQGY
+751 RTLRGY

-766 RDATVPVGADL
+766 RDAMVPVGADL
-777 LDEVGNRV
+777 LDETGKRV
-785 GTFGQGGNAYLRVA
+785 GTFGQGGNAWLRVA
-799 KTHGQLKAVWGD
+799 KTQGRLKAVWGD

-823 PQPKPD
+823 PQPEPD
-829 VVMTYADAVC
+829 AVMTYADAVC

>member
-1 MNKSSLFSLLTL
+1 MNRVSLFLLFALSLLFL
-13 NLIFSQHIQAAT
+13 RGGQAAE
-25 GQDDYVF
+25 GQDDYLF
-32 DPALVREMM
+32 DPALVREML
-41 PGHIAMP
+41 PGQIAMP
-48 DTAQD
+48 DSVQD
-53 VWFQPGRY
+53 AWFQPGRY
-61 DVDLYLNGKFQKSTA
+61 DVDLYLNGKFQRSTS
-76 VEVVRAG
+76 VDIVRAG
-83 GSLSVCLPVSF
+83 RALSVCLPLSF
-94 YHAFGVKTHYL
+94 YQAFGVKAHYL
-105 NAFNTKGCVRPD
+105 TALKAKDCARPD

-123 SVNLNTGS
+123 SVNVNTGS
-131 LRVDVTIP
+131 LRVDVTVP
-139 QAMLIQRPVG
+139 QAMRVQRPVG

-154 NLTAGTTMA
+154 NLTAGTTMG
-163 FFNYNLNQF
+163 FVNYNLNQF
-172 YSDYKNVQ
+172 YSDYKNAQ

-192 INMGMWRFRQQG
+192 INVGMWRFRQQG
-204 NFIHNDVGNQ
+204 NFTHDEVGNR
-214 WQSSR
+214 WQSAR

-245 TAVSFH
+245 TAVSFN

-257 DERMLPDSV
+257 DDRMLPDSV

-287 NKQRIYETT
+287 GKQRIYQTT

-355 RDYSKDNAFTELTVK
+355 RDYSKANTFTELTVR
-370 HGLTN
+370 HGLSN
-375 AITLSGGVRLGER
+375 AITLNGGVRLGER

-394 GGVWASELGALGFN
+394 GGVWASDIGAVGFN
-408 SAYSD
+408 SAYSS
-413 AVLHGGES
+413 AVLNGGES

-476 EYMQRN
+476 EYMQRT

-493 QSGNIYVSGSKQNY
+493 QWGNIYLSGSKQNY

-541 RSYTRDPR
+541 RAYATDPR
-549 STVMSQYADG
+549 RAVMAQYADE
-559 TFFKDTQMQV
+559 TFYKDTQLQV
-569 SLSVP
+569 SVSVP
-574 LGSHATSPYLS
+574 LGTDATSPYLA
-585 LGGTRGSQNG
+585 LGGSRGSQNG

-602 SGLNGESGSSY
+602 SGLSGESGTSY
-613 SVNVNRDQQQRD
+613 SLNVNRDQQQRD
-625 TTLSG
+625 TTVSG
-630 SLSKT
+630 SLGKT
-635 FSEASVAGTA
+635 FSEASVTGTA

-652 QMSINAIGAAVIH
+652 QMSVNAMGAAVIH
-665 SGGVTLGNYLGD
+665 SGGVTLGHYLGD

-685 GARGARILNSQRGE
+685 GARGARILNSQGSE

-707 VPSLSPYH
+707 VPSLNPYH
-715 YNAITLGASGSG
+715 YNTITLGASGSD

-734 SEKNIAP
+734 SEKSVAP
-741 YAGAMVKVTF
+741 YAGAMVKVSF
-751 RTLQGY
+751 RTLRGY

-766 RDATVPVGADL
+766 RDAMVPVGADL
-777 LDEVGNRV
+777 LDETGKRV
-785 GTFGQGGNAYLRVA
+785 GTFGQGGNAWLRVA
-799 KTHGQLKAVWGD
+799 KTQGRLKAVWGD

-823 PQPKPD
+823 PQPEPD
-829 VVMTYADAVC
+829 AVMTYADAVC